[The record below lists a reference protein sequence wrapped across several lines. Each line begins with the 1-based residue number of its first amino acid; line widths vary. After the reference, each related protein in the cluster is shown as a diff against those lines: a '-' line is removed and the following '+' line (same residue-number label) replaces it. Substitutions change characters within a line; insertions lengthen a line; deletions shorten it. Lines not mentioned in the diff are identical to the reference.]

1 MSTACLC
8 HDSHSVG
15 GRVCCSRPASAVGTG
30 PVRKAGFLP
39 LPLTDL
45 VFFAQDGVSALAHLE
60 ESAGV
65 R

>member
-1 MSTACLC
+1 MNAL
-8 HDSHSVG
+8 
-15 GRVCCSRPASAVGTG
+15 PL
-30 PVRKAGFLP
+30 PVL

-65 R
+65 Q